1 MENASSATPVDC
13 IVMHRRI
20 ETARLWAEQESR
32 PFVEL
37 IVSVRN
43 RERPTMLISK
53 DGFEVVDDGLC
64 EADSKIIAQCQEW
77 IQYIHQRAIKMAYA

>member
-13 IVMHRRI
+13 IAMHHKI
-20 ETARLWAEQESR
+20 DAARLWAEQESR

-43 RERPTMLISK
+43 REYPTMLISN
-53 DGFEVVDDGLC
+53 DGFEVIDNGLC
-64 EADSKIIAQCQEW
+64 EADRRIVAQCQEW
-77 IQYIHQRAIKMAYA
+77 IQYINQLAMKMAYA